1 MNKSRNQ
8 KSSSIAKISQKS
20 RSLSSNNNSKSE
32 YNEINSSS
40 SEEFNKADENN
51 SENNSENYIDEDEQ
65 NDSEEID
72 QQLENVTQRL
82 RNKEKK
88 IVTQTDVIN
97 SKKEKEKYDKKIM
110 ENDFKDY
117 FDSNKVDHEDY
128 YEVNYPELSKYEIK
142 IDLYSELFKTIGKN
156 NFFHDMQKNENL
168 NIINSGN
175 LYQLIYEL
183 FYQNYNVFLYG
194 FGNKTKLVYD
204 FITYYD
210 EKYDNDFKVPYY
222 IISCNLNNPE
232 MNMKVI
238 ISNVESIIMYEF
250 EKIFKTKD
258 SEKQFK
264 SPKNIREQIEKLEK
278 INRQIRSKILEKGKI
293 NNEENE
299 ENSENLEKYQK
310 KSRSESKASII
321 KKRKTKNINE
331 DINNDINIDNENKND
346 TKLSKEE
353 KEKMKQKRKE
363 EEEKIENYFPY
374 KILLIVH
381 NLGSAIGRSQVFQNQ
396 LSELVKKLKFIN
408 LLATCEN
415 LTIPFYWTSEIKDK
429 YRFCFLKY
437 DTYIPYDIEID
448 ESNSITGENGL
459 KTGVGLREMFISFSD
474 KQKKLIMEI
483 AKLQLKSQ
491 WDKLTPK
498 GLVDYF
504 VNSGIGVV
512 TDIKKLE
519 ELLGDPIEHEIV
531 LLKLNNE
538 INKETYRIN
547 YDKETVD
554 KISRGEYFEKAVQ

>member
-293 NNEENE
+293 NNEKNE
-299 ENSENLEKYQK
+299 ENSENLEKYK
-310 KSRSESKASII
+310 KK
-321 KKRKTKNINE
+321 
-331 DINNDINIDNENKND
+331 
-346 TKLSKEE
+346 
-353 KEKMKQKRKE
+353 
-363 EEEKIENYFPY
+363 
-374 KILLIVH
+374 
-381 NLGSAIGRSQVFQNQ
+381 
-396 LSELVKKLKFIN
+396 
-408 LLATCEN
+408 
-415 LTIPFYWTSEIKDK
+415 
-429 YRFCFLKY
+429 
-437 DTYIPYDIEID
+437 
-448 ESNSITGENGL
+448 
-459 KTGVGLREMFISFSD
+459 
-474 KQKKLIMEI
+474 
-483 AKLQLKSQ
+483 
-491 WDKLTPK
+491 
-498 GLVDYF
+498 
-504 VNSGIGVV
+504 
-512 TDIKKLE
+512 
-519 ELLGDPIEHEIV
+519 
-531 LLKLNNE
+531 
-538 INKETYRIN
+538 
-547 YDKETVD
+547 
-554 KISRGEYFEKAVQ
+554 